1 MSQDQVAF
9 SRARKTVI
17 DFVRPD
23 GRTQICGKTLD
34 DLRAEYPDVSI
45 EEFEV
50 AYKAIES
57 CFIKPVHPVSAEQF
71 IEALE
76 VMPPLNWVRAED
88 SESFKSMEMTYG
100 NVTRIWVR
108 VGDHYFSLSDRR
120 TLTHAQILERV
131 VSYLERIV
139 EEG

>member
-17 DFVRPD
+17 DFVRSD
-23 GRTQICGKTLD
+23 GRTQIQGRTLE

-57 CFIKPVHPVSAEQF
+57 CFIKPVRPVSAEQF

-76 VMPPLNWVRAED
+76 VMPPLNWVRTED

-120 TLTHAQILERV
+120 TLTHVQILQKV
-131 VSYLERIV
+131 VSYLESL
-139 EEG
+139 EEEV